1 MGLAAELQAL
11 NVLPYNTSSSSG
23 GMPSWVPAVI
33 AVPVALAVVAATA
46 AAFLALRR
54 RRRRHQ
60 EAAGAAPAGAT
71 SAAEE
76 ERVPLTPRSGKMD
89 RMESGELKSSLQFD
103 AVAGADVAAS
113 PAGPAGPASPMLS
126 RASSTNHG
134 SGSRLSDGS
143 LLPAGASPA
152 PHQTTASKL
161 WRARCGFCCE
171 VRKPCPIML
180 RHQPPTQVAYLLSP
194 HTGCQPALPAGSQE

>member
-1 MGLAAELQAL
+1 MGSTPYTFERSEISCIEDAGVGLAAELQAQS
-11 NVLPYNTSSSSG
+11 VLPSIASSSSG

-33 AVPVALAVVAATA
+33 AVPVALALVAATA
-46 AAFLALRR
+46 AAFLVLRR
-54 RRRRHQ
+54 RRRRHR
-60 EAAGAAPAGAT
+60 EAAGAAPAKPASST
-71 SAAEE
+71 EE
-76 ERVPLTPRSGKMD
+76 EKVPLTPRSGKMD
-89 RMESGELKSSLQFD
+89 RMESGELKHSLQFD

-152 PHQTTASKL
+152 PHQMTASKL
-161 WRARCGFCCE
+161 WRARCG
-171 VRKPCPIML
+171 
-180 RHQPPTQVAYLLSP
+180 LLS
-194 HTGCQPALPAGSQE
+194 